1 MLSTHPRPIHLLP
14 RQVKTFVGTLLYM
27 SPERL
32 MTDQA
37 YGPAADIWAVG
48 MSLRTLATG
57 SHPFA
62 GLSYWTLVEA
72 LRDPTTYVKLAQ
84 LAPLRPVGSS
94 SAQSGEGGT
103 GGSACDASEELR
115 HFIELCLQMDPAER
129 PSAAELMCHPF
140 LQRAKRSKPSAAS
153 TAQALAAS
161 RAAEAELDVIFER
174 LGVRLAQHLAKHYR
188 AHCREAAATG
198 AARRPFRSSAPGS
211 DATKGLCAS
220 SRTAALAEQLGL
232 APALVRRKFD
242 AIVDA
247 AYAGLAA
254 DAGASAVRKRT
265 R

>member
-1 MLSTHPRPIHLLP
+1 
-14 RQVKTFVGTLLYM
+14 
-27 SPERL
+27 

-72 LRDPTTYVKLAQ
+72 LRDPTTYTKLAE
-84 LAPLRPVGSS
+84 LAPLGTAGSC
-94 SAQSGEGGT
+94 SAESGEGGA
-103 GGSACDASEELR
+103 GGGGEGASEELR

-129 PSAAELMCHPF
+129 PSAAELMRHPF

-153 TAQALAAS
+153 AAQALAAS
-161 RAAEAELDVIFER
+161 RAAEAELDAIFKR
-174 LGVRLAQHLAKHYR
+174 LGKRVAQHLAKHHR
-188 AHCREAAATG
+188 AHCREVAATG
-198 AARRPFRSSAPGS
+198 AARRPFRSSAPGA
-211 DATKGLCAS
+211 DATKGLCAA

-242 AIVDA
+242 AMVDA

-254 DAGASAVRKRT
+254 DASALRKRT